1 MTGANFLAYVKQIF
15 KRTDKDTEIYTA
27 VADAV
32 MDMRSRM
39 ISEDALKVSA
49 ALTGCTTIGSYTLTL
64 PTDFGH
70 LIGDVL
76 IKDTAADDV
85 YLPLT
90 RISKPEWDIKYNQA
104 LATAVGNRLTGTP
117 LHYCLFGGVI
127 YIGSPVDK
135 TTYEFKINYSLEDEP
150 TYTAVTATIPFTDQF
165 REVVRAGTL
174 QRMFREVGNYPE
186 SDIWGA
192 VYIDGVMNIIEND
205 DFNRD
210 GSVQQM
216 NYSGI

>member
-1 MTGANFLAYVKQIF
+1 MTGLAAYNYFLSAF
-15 KRTDKDTEIYTA
+15 KRTDKSSEFYLALADT
-27 VADAV
+27 V
-32 MDMRSRM
+32 MDMRARM
-39 ISEDALKVSA
+39 ISEDALKVST
-49 ALTGCTTIGSYTLTL
+49 ALTGISAIGDYILNL

-85 YLPLT
+85 YLPLNKIIKT
-90 RISKPEWDIKYNQA
+90 EWDIKYNQA

-117 LHYCLFGGVI
+117 VDYCIFAKSI

-135 TTYEFKINYSLEDEP
+135 TTYEFKINYSAEDVP
-150 TYTAVTATIPFTDQF
+150 TYTSATATIPFCDQF
-165 REVVRAGTL
+165 REVVRAGCL
-174 QRMFREVGNYPE
+174 YRMYREIGNYPE

-192 VYIDGVMNIIEND
+192 VYVDGINKIVEND

-210 GSVQQM
+210 GSSVSMQY
-216 NYSGI
+216 NGV

>member
-1 MTGANFLAYVKQIF
+1 MTGLAVYNYVLQVL
-15 KRTDKDTEIYTA
+15 KRTDKSTETYTA
-27 VADAV
+27 IADTI

-39 ISEDALKVSA
+39 ISEDALKVSS
-49 ALTGCTTIGSYTLTL
+49 ALTGISAIGDYQLTL

-76 IKDTAADDV
+76 IKDTSSDDV
-85 YLPLT
+85 YLPLN
-90 RISKPEWDIKYNQA
+90 RITKPEWDIKYNQA

-117 LHYCLFGGVI
+117 LDYCVFAKKI

-135 TTYEFKINYSLEDEP
+135 TTYEFKINYTLEDAP
-150 TYTAVTATIPFTDQF
+150 TYTSATATIPFTDQF

-174 QRMFREVGNYPE
+174 QRMFREIANYPE

-192 VYIDGVMNIIEND
+192 VYVDGVNNVIANEE
-205 DFNRD
+205 FNRD
-210 GSVQQM
+210 GSVTSM
-216 NYSGI
+216 KFNGI

>member
-1 MTGANFLAYVKQIF
+1 MTGANFHAYVLQVL
-15 KRTDKDTEIYTA
+15 KRTDKNTEVYTA
-27 VADAV
+27 IADTV

-39 ISEDALKVSA
+39 ISEDALKVSS
-49 ALTGCTTIGSYTLTL
+49 ALTGISAIGDYQLTL

-85 YLPLT
+85 YLPLA
-90 RISKPEWDIKYNQA
+90 RITKSEWDVTYNQA

-117 LHYCLFGGVI
+117 THYCVFGKKI
-127 YIGSPVDK
+127 YVGSPVDK
-135 TTYEFKINYSLEDEP
+135 TTYEFKINYTLEDAP

-174 QRMFREVGNYPE
+174 QRMFREIGNYNE
-186 SDIWGA
+186 SDVWGA
-192 VYIDGVMNIIEND
+192 VYIDGVNNVIEND
-205 DFNRD
+205 EFNRE
-210 GSVQQM
+210 GSTTNMSYNGV
-216 NYSGI
+216 